1 MARFHEELSDETVSA
16 RYFTYMKLSQRTAHE
31 RLTRICFIDYDRE
44 MALVATAPDPDGGES
59 RIVAVGRLSKAH
71 GRNEAEFAILVSDA
85 WQKHGLGGELLRRLV
100 DVGRDERLDRIF
112 AEMLASNTGMRRTS
126 EAAGFH
132 VRSHPDDPSV
142 ALAELDLR
150 VASDT

>member
-1 MARFHEELSDETVSA
+1 MVRFHEELSDETVSA

-44 MALVATAPDPDGGES
+44 MALVATAPGPDGGES

-100 DVGRDERLDRIF
+100 EVGRDEGLDRIY
-112 AEMLASNTGMRRTS
+112 AEMLASKRACDGRGRRPASTCGATPMMR
-126 EAAGFH
+126 AW
-132 VRSHPDDPSV
+132 PSPS
-142 ALAELDLR
+142 LI
-150 VASDT
+150 